1 MIRRPP
7 RSTRTDT
14 LFPYTTLF
22 RSRRGARRSHG
33 LTGART
39 RGPGVRLGVHG
50 RRRDRRPPPHR
61 PVRSGPGGSHDA
73 HARRHRPHRL
83 ACGRLGDD
91 RLECGGPGRT
101 RRRPGVAAMTASTSA
116 TPGFRPGARRRNRI
130 AVGVALAAVAVGG
143 NAVVYSTLDS
153 ASPAVQVVRDVP
165 AGTQLTSD
173 MVCTVD
179 VDVDASVNVIDR
191 IDAVVG
197 SYAKV
202 RLVSGSLVTGEAL
215 QGGPLVTE
223 GHAVVALLV
232 PEGSLPIGVRERVPV
247 DLVIPVTAAPGQPAV
262 PPVVI
267 AGRVVGLPAESTSVL
282 GEQSLSVEV
291 ALADAAEVASADD
304 VRIVLSAPAADP
316 AIDAA
321 ADPAADLSD
330 DPSAVD
336 EAGS

>member
-1 MIRRPP
+1 
-7 RSTRTDT
+7 
-14 LFPYTTLF
+14 
-22 RSRRGARRSHG
+22 
-33 LTGART
+33 
-39 RGPGVRLGVHG
+39 
-50 RRRDRRPPPHR
+50 
-61 PVRSGPGGSHDA
+61 
-73 HARRHRPHRL
+73 
-83 ACGRLGDD
+83 
-91 RLECGGPGRT
+91 
-101 RRRPGVAAMTASTSA
+101 MTASTSA

-173 MVCTVD
+173 MVRTVD

-232 PEGSLPIGVRERVPV
+232 PEGSLPVGVRERVPV
-247 DLVIPVTAAPGQPAV
+247 DLVMPAAVVAGQPPAPPLVV
-262 PPVVI
+262 P
-267 AGRVVGLPAESTSVL
+267 GRVVGLPTESSSVL

-291 ALADAAEVASADD
+291 TVADSALVASADD
-304 VRIVLSAPAADP
+304 VRIVLSAPS
-316 AIDAA
+316 
-321 ADPAADLSD
+321 ADPAAESPAATTDGGG
-330 DPSAVD
+330 AGD
-336 EAGS
+336 EAGP